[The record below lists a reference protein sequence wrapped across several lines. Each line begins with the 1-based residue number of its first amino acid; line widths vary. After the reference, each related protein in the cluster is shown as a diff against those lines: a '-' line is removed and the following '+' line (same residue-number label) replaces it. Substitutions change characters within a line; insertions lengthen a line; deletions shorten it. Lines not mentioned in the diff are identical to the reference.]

1 MTSFDKGE
9 QARSGSHRACLV
21 FAESPEEPFGFEH
34 RIIFIQHTTN
44 RIGRAQHDHRL
55 AVRTYRPIF
64 PSISSC
70 ALFRLAEMQQAFP
83 TGVGTVRLSI
93 H

>member
-21 FAESPEEPFGFEH
+21 FADSLEEPFGFEH
-34 RIIFIQHTTN
+34 RMVLIQHTKKCT
-44 RIGRAQHDHRL
+44 GPAQHDHRL

-64 PSISSC
+64 PSFSSC
-70 ALFRLAEMQQAFP
+70 TLFRLAEMQQAFP